1 MPRCARAVW
10 IYFKKNDL
18 FSPNKFPYFVGVR
31 TDVCNERQSTDIDDG
46 KRKCQ
51 IVDVDKNP
59 FSSFGH
65 TILQQIHFHVLFLW
79 IFFQFVWY
87 SNDTNERKTWR
98 VSRGTRFK
106 VLNPNCRSSFDRFA
120 WRNCMAASTSNKE
133 ICTFVAKEA
142 KKCFILCFF
151 VSLLRWNSRR
161 SNSSWAHSLSSDD
174 KRLSVGRQ
182 TEENQSQKQ
191 ILLPKIDCCRL
202 QWHFYELKRSHRRV
216 KNQSAFLSSYTRCN
230 AKRQIKMAELLINRK
245 IWLQSH
251 D

>member
-18 FSPNKFPYFVGVR
+18 FRPNKFPYFVGVR

-79 IFFQFVWY
+79 IFFQFVWH
-87 SNDTNERKTWR
+87 SNDTNERTTWR

-106 VLNPNCRSSFDRFA
+106 VLNTNCRSSFDRFA

-142 KKCFILCFF
+142 KKVFHF
-151 VSLLRWNSRR
+151 VLFRFASALEFEKVEFQLSAF
-161 SNSSWAHSLSSDD
+161 SS
-174 KRLSVGRQ
+174 KRRQ
-182 TEENQSQKQ
+182 TAISWSTDWGKPEPKADFASENR
-191 ILLPKIDCCRL
+191 LLS
-202 QWHFYELKRSHRRV
+202 FAM
-216 KNQSAFLSSYTRCN
+216 AFLWTQTQSSTSEKS
-230 AKRQIKMAELLINRK
+230 KRVPLIVHSV
-245 IWLQSH
+245 QCETP